1 MSLSILVVI
10 EMMNAMNALSENASL
25 FQIPLFRNMYLVLA
39 IISSM
44 LLHMAILHI
53 EVLQQIFDIA
63 ALNWDEWQMVLII
76 SAPILILDEGLKYLG
91 RMQTKTKTKK
101 E

>member
-101 E
+101 D